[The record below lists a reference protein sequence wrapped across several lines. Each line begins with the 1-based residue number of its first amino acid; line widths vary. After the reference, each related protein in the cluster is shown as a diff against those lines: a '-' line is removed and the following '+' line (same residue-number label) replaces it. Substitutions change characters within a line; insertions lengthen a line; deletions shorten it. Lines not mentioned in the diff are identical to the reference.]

1 VFEAVVQFVVAPLLV
16 LAASLAAR
24 WWGPAVGGLVS
35 AFPAIVGPVL
45 LIGAYRHGAPFAAE
59 QATGTLL
66 GLAALSGFAL
76 AYGRTATNVSWPLS
90 AAAGWAAAAA
100 AAGLAGVLGAGLLVA
115 LLAATVSLA
124 VAHQAIPATR
134 RPEDRLA
141 GPRGELVL
149 RMALTALLVASLA
162 ALAGW
167 LGPTAGGI
175 IAALP
180 VLTCI
185 LAAFTHAR
193 HGGVAAAQLL
203 RGTLAGMAGF
213 VAFCWLVAAIVN
225 DAGVALAFLAATGAA
240 LGIQGAA
247 AWALTRSAAQ
257 RGHRAGQRR
266 QPRGRRLRVRADLA
280 VLAAGELA
288 ATHRDPPLGGEE
300 LERQDHP
307 QLCRG
312 AARL

>member
-24 WWGPAVGGLVS
+24 WWGPRVGGLVS

-45 LIGAYRHGAPFAAE
+45 LIGDHRHGASFAAE

-76 AYGRTATNVSWPLS
+76 AYGRTAMHVSWPMS

-115 LLAATVSLA
+115 VLTASVSLA

-134 RPEDRLA
+134 DPEDPLA
-141 GPRGELVL
+141 APRADLVL

-185 LAAFTHAR
+185 LAAFTHASQ
-193 HGGVAAAQLL
+193 GGAAAAQLL

-213 VAFCWLVAAIVN
+213 VAFCWLVAAIVD
-225 DAGVALAFLAATGAA
+225 DAGVAIAFLAATGAA
-240 LGIQGAA
+240 LGIQGAV
-247 AWALTRSAAQ
+247 AWALTHSASQ
-257 RGHRAGQRR
+257 RGYRAGQRR
-266 QPRGRRLRVRADLA
+266 QPRSRRLGVRADLA
-280 VLAAGELA
+280 VLAAGEVA
-288 ATHRDPPLGGEE
+288 ATHGDPPLGGEE
-300 LERQDHP
+300 LEPQDRP
-307 QLCRG
+307 QVRHG